1 MNGSKAKVLI
11 IDDDEQ
17 ILRLLKRIIEA
28 KGLKC
33 ITCQSA
39 KEALAILPASAIK
52 VALIDIF
59 MPEMSGLELMKHFQ
73 KVIPSLHVIMITG
86 SNDVEIAQ
94 ECMRQGARDFITKP
108 FDMEYL
114 ETSVLA
120 EIIPLI

>member
-1 MNGSKAKVLI
+1 MNTGKAKVLV

-17 ILRLLKRIIEA
+17 ILRLLRRVIEA
-28 KGLKC
+28 KGLSC
-33 ITCQSA
+33 VTCQSA
-39 KEALAILPASAIK
+39 KEALAVLPSSQIK

-59 MPEMSGLELMKHFQ
+59 MPEMTGLELMKHLQ
-73 KVIPSLHVIMITG
+73 KIIPSLHVIMITG
-86 SNDVEIAQ
+86 SNDIEVAQ

-120 EIIPLI
+120 EIIPLL